1 MKISWIYITLI
12 SVSALVI
19 ILLILIIIR
28 KKCSK
33 PTTPTDLAT
42 IDAEKRDTSLKEGSN
57 KRRSVVRQR
66 KRFFSWSDHPS
77 LSAEAVENGWQR
89 FALVAGDDGEGS
101 NVEMSW
107 EVFDESVDYM
117 QKIRLAQTTSFCLV
131 RGALPLPGPQFANT
145 SFPKEAY
152 FEIRVLPNH
161 HGEEMEVK
169 NKKLEEVEVE
179 DESLLVAIGLIG
191 GSDSHFPLDNPGS
204 FLGSVGFDSTGSVC
218 LDDEE
223 VAGGGAA
230 VEHGGDGFQLVGGHA
245 AGGGGVEG
253 GVVEKR
259 VEDGVGEAGFGI
271 LGRRRPDAGGT
282 KLVGKSENGE
292 WGRTGNVIGCGFDP
306 NQKRVFFTLNSK
318 LVYEI
323 RCKREEFGH
332 PLYPTLTAN
341 GDVSVVVNLGQSPFK
356 YGPANSR
363 RTQNPCFMNKNAS
376 TDTAPF
382 NELDSQEL
390 FSMGKIDGKWK
401 QWCNEEYNKTECDHM
416 SEADLFEI
424 VTK

>member
-218 LDDEE
+218 LD
-223 VAGGGAA
+223 
-230 VEHGGDGFQLVGGHA
+230 
-245 AGGGGVEG
+245 
-253 GVVEKR
+253 
-259 VEDGVGEAGFGI
+259 
-271 LGRRRPDAGGT
+271 GT

>member
-1 MKISWIYITLI
+1 MKKSWIYITLI

-33 PTTPTDLAT
+33 PTTPTEIAT
-42 IDAEKRDTSLKEGSN
+42 TDTEKRDISVKEGSN

-89 FALVAGDDGEGS
+89 FAFVAGDDGEGS

-131 RGALPLPGPQFANT
+131 RAALPLPGPQFAYT

-152 FEIRVLPNH
+152 FEIRVLPD
-161 HGEEMEVK
+161 HGEVK
-169 NKKLEEVEVE
+169 DKITQEKLGEVEVE
-179 DESLLVAIGLIG
+179 DESFLVSIGLIG
-191 GSDSHFPLDNPGS
+191 GSDSHFPLNNPGT
-204 FLGSVGFDSTGSVC
+204 FLGSVGLDSTGSVY
-218 LDDEE
+218 LD
-223 VAGGGAA
+223 
-230 VEHGGDGFQLVGGHA
+230 
-245 AGGGGVEG
+245 
-253 GVVEKR
+253 
-259 VEDGVGEAGFGI
+259 
-271 LGRRRPDAGGT
+271 GT
-282 KLVGKSENGE
+282 KLVGRSENGE
-292 WGRTGNVIGCGFDP
+292 WGRAENVIGCGFDP
-306 NQKRVFFTLNSK
+306 LQKKVFFTLNSK

-332 PLYPTLTAN
+332 PLYPTLAAN

-356 YGPANSR
+356 FDPANSR
-363 RTQNPCFMNKNAS
+363 RTRNPCFMSKNAS
-376 TDTAPF
+376 TNATPCY
-382 NELDSQEL
+382 ELDSQEL

-401 QWCNEEYNKTECDHM
+401 QWCYEEHNNRGGGGDHM

-424 VTK
+424 VTKK